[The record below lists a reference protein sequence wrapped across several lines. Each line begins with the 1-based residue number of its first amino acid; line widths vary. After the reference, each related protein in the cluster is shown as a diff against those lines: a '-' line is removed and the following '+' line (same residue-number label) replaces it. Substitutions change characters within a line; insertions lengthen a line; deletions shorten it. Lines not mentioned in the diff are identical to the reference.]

1 MDVTPA
7 PVDEKTYRKTINA
20 WAMYDWGNSA
30 FVTTIMAAVFPPFYR
45 SLVIDAGLSAAD
57 ATSYWAYTTSFALFL
72 VALLGPILGAIADY
86 TGGKKYYIGFFAGLG
101 ILSTSLFVF
110 LGDDTYVWGSIL
122 FTLGNIGFA
131 GGNIF
136 YESLLPHIARKEDI
150 DQVSTRGYAMG
161 YIGGGILL
169 VINMLWVMHPDWFY
183 MVDVGFALRA
193 CFFSVAAWWAVF
205 AIPLFRRVPSPP
217 AVRPRNAIGHPI
229 GAGCRR
235 LLHTARQLPH
245 YRQLLIFLL
254 AFWIYNDGIGTI
266 IKMST
271 AYGDQIGLE
280 MEHMIGALVLSQF
293 IGIPC
298 TFAFGWLARYIRAKS
313 AILWGLGIYIVTS
326 TGAYFM
332 THAVHFYILAGLI
345 GMVQGGTQGLSR
357 SLFASMVPQ
366 KQATEFFGF
375 FSTSSKFAGIFGP
388 LLFGLINN
396 YTGGGRI
403 SILSLIAFFVVGG
416 LILLWVDEEEGGR
429 VAQAADAADADA

>member
-1 MDVTPA
+1 MDVSPA
-7 PVDEKTYRKTINA
+7 QADEKTYRQTINA

-30 FVTTIMAAVFPPFYR
+30 FATTVMAAVFPPFYR
-45 SLVIDAGLSAAD
+45 SLVTGADLGEAA

-86 TGGKKYYIGFFAGLG
+86 TGGKKYYIGFFAALG
-101 ILSTSLFVF
+101 ITATALFVF
-110 LGDDTYVWGSIL
+110 LGDDTYIWGSIL

-136 YESLLPHIARKEDI
+136 YESLLPHIARQKDI
-150 DQVSTRGYAMG
+150 NQVSTRGYAMG
-161 YIGGGILL
+161 YVGGGILL
-169 VINMLWVMHPDWFY
+169 VINMLWIMYPDVFY
-183 MVDVGFALRA
+183 MPGVGFALRA
-193 CFFSVAAWWAVF
+193 SFFSVAVWWAVF

-217 AVRPRNAIGHPI
+217 AARPQHSGDHPI
-229 GAGCRR
+229 GAGFRR
-235 LLHTARQLPH
+235 LYHTARQLPR
-245 YRQLLIFLL
+245 YRQLLVFLF

-271 AYGDQIGLE
+271 AYGDQIGLQID
-280 MEHMIGALVLSQF
+280 HMIAALVLSQF
-293 IGIPC
+293 VGIPC
-298 TFAFGWLARYIRAKS
+298 TFAFGWLARYTGAKK
-313 AILWGLGIYIVTS
+313 AILLGLAVYIVTS

-332 THAVHFYILAGLI
+332 TNTLHFFILAGLI
-345 GMVQGGTQGLSR
+345 GVIQGGTQGLSR

-388 LLFGLINN
+388 LLFGLVND

-403 SILSLIAFFVVGG
+403 SILSLIAFFAVGG
-416 LILLWVDEEEGGR
+416 LVLLWVDEEEGAR
-429 VAQAADAADADA
+429 LARQEDAAAEA